1 VAVVQWTDPALEQLR
16 EITDFLAQHSAK
28 KATEVGEKVMASTRQ
43 LVHSPLMGRVVP
55 EFQLDYLRELVVQ
68 GYHVLYVVRG
78 ETCSVVAVIH
88 SGRNLEN
95 LVRPD
100 ELET

>member
-1 VAVVQWTDPALEQLR
+1 MALVQWTDPALEQLR

-28 KATEVGEKVMASTRQ
+28 KAREVGEKVMSSTRF
-43 LVHSPLMGRVVP
+43 LGRPPLMGRVVP
-55 EFQLDYLRELVVQ
+55 EFRLDHLRELVIL
-68 GYHVLYVVRG
+68 GYRVLYVVRE

-100 ELET
+100 ELES

>member
-1 VAVVQWTDPALEQLR
+1 MAVVQWTDQALEQLR
-16 EITDFLAQHSAK
+16 EITDFLSQHSAK
-28 KATEVGEKVMASTRQ
+28 KATEVGEKVMASTRH

-68 GYHVLYVVRG
+68 GYRVLYVVRE

-88 SGRNLEN
+88 SGRNLED
-95 LVRPD
+95 LVRPE
-100 ELET
+100 ELES